1 MMTRKGRHNK
11 PTLIPNITAAAVAA
25 ARERMRNDK
34 DMGIY
39 IKKRIWYPRDI
50 LREIFVMTMT
60 MYCRKETIFREFIDA
75 IHTACVRTDMY
86 RLCPDFTENAAKT
99 RRRYES
105 FDMESLAEECEYK
118 ALHGTDDEA
127 TYEKARKTTNALFR
141 IIKSRLRATLYIQY
155 PRIRKILETRMNI
168 HINA

>member
-1 MMTRKGRHNK
+1 MMARKDRHNK

-39 IKKRIWYPRDI
+39 IKKRVWYPRDI

-60 MYCRKETIFREFIDA
+60 MYCRKEAIFREFIDA

-99 RRRYES
+99 HRRYES

-118 ALHGTDDEA
+118 ATYGANDEA

-168 HINA
+168 RINT

>member
-1 MMTRKGRHNK
+1 MMARKDRHNK
-11 PTLIPNITAAAVAA
+11 PTLIPSITAAAVTA

-50 LREIFVMTMT
+50 LREIFVMVMS
-60 MYCRKETIFREFIDA
+60 MYCREEAVFHEFIDV
-75 IHTACVRTDMY
+75 IHTACMRTDMY
-86 RLCPDFTENAAKT
+86 RLCPDFTENAEKS
-99 RRRYES
+99 RRKWES
-105 FDMESLAEECEYK
+105 FNMESLAEECEYK

-127 TYEKARKTTNALFR
+127 TYEKARKTTNAIFR
-141 IIKSRLRATLYIQY
+141 IIKSRLKATLYLNY

-168 HINA
+168 RINA